1 MLVASSPDSSIAEPA
16 EGAVARPS
24 RARAITVLTAG
35 LVVAIIVA
43 TGVGAIGLSPGEVMA
58 ALVRPL
64 GFELPWAVGSREELI
79 VWSLRLPRVALAVL
93 VGAGLAG
100 AGAALQGL
108 VRNPLADPGL
118 IGISNGAAF
127 AAVAFIVVGAPL
139 AAVAGALAPWLLPA
153 AAFVGA
159 LVASGAAVLL
169 ARRHGRIGPAS
180 LILAGVGVA
189 SLAGSGIGLFLFVA
203 DDAQLR
209 SVTFWSL
216 GSLGNATWPLV
227 GVVAGPMA
235 IAGLIIGRHAADL
248 DRLLLGETE
257 ARHLGVEVEQVT
269 RRMIVAVA
277 LAVGAAVAACGVI
290 GFVGLVVPHLVRGW
304 LGPAHRGV
312 VPASIL
318 GGALLM
324 VAADVVARTIV
335 APAELPIGIITALV
349 GAPVLLVV
357 VLRGRAEGLA

>member
-1 MLVASSPDSSIAEPA
+1 
-16 EGAVARPS
+16 
-24 RARAITVLTAG
+24 
-35 LVVAIIVA
+35 
-43 TGVGAIGLSPGEVMA
+43 
-58 ALVRPL
+58 
-64 GFELPWAVGSREELI
+64 
-79 VWSLRLPRVALAVL
+79 
-93 VGAGLAG
+93 
-100 AGAALQGL
+100 
-108 VRNPLADPGL
+108 
-118 IGISNGAAF
+118 
-127 AAVAFIVVGAPL
+127 
-139 AAVAGALAPWLLPA
+139 
-153 AAFVGA
+153 
-159 LVASGAAVLL
+159 
-169 ARRHGRIGPAS
+169 
-180 LILAGVGVA
+180 
-189 SLAGSGIGLFLFVA
+189 
-203 DDAQLR
+203 
-209 SVTFWSL
+209 
-216 GSLGNATWPLV
+216 
-227 GVVAGPMA
+227 MA
-235 IAGLIIGRHAADL
+235 IAGLIIGRHTADL